1 MKKFL
6 LATLL
11 LVAFSLAKVS
21 AQAVLNN
28 SFETWTTETAYFD
41 GFGGFFPADTFQYSD
56 PADWTTTNA
65 LSGADTLGNFVL
77 VTETSH
83 ANTGSKAIEL
93 TTQVLD
99 TVGTPLGPRA
109 LTIPGLAL
117 NGRFPLNLGS
127 NILAGGVISPA
138 QIAGAGQPFTK
149 RLATV
154 KGFFNYSPVVKD
166 SLGHMDSCMVWA
178 ILRKGTKTIAS
189 AQFMSETNTAGSYVA
204 FSAPFQYVA
213 CDQPDTLVILLAA
226 SIPNFGSILTGS
238 TSLVPGSVL
247 QIDDLDYDTLVANYN
262 FPPIANNDVDTTTKN
277 VAKNVLVKVND
288 EDCND
293 AVAGL
298 TLAVTTGPLHGTAVV
313 AGTTHI
319 TYTPA
324 LDYTGIDSF
333 FYSLSDGSG
342 TGTGR
347 VRVVVLNS
355 TGISEANSVKVVIYP
370 VPASNQLNVQFE
382 NNGKATLRIFDM
394 VGNLVSSSVVSNN
407 INPVNIENLP
417 NGVYGIQIA
426 DANNVVIARS
436 KFTVSK

>member
-6 LATLL
+6 LASVL
-11 LVAFSLAKVS
+11 LVAVGFTTVN
-21 AQAVLNN
+21 AQILNN
-28 SFETWTTETAYFD
+28 SFETWSTQTAYFD
-41 GFGGFFPADTFQYSD
+41 GFGGFFPADTFQFSD
-56 PADWTTTNA
+56 PQDWTTTNA
-65 LSGADTLGNFVL
+65 LSGADTLGGFFL

-93 TTQVLD
+93 TTKVLD
-99 TVGTPLGPRA
+99 TVGTPLGARA

-117 NGRFPLNLGS
+117 NGKFPLNLGGS
-127 NILAGGVISPA
+127 ILAGGVISPA
-138 QIAGAGQPFTK
+138 QIAGAGQPFTQ
-149 RLATV
+149 RLATI

-178 ILRKGTKTIAS
+178 VLRKGSKVIAS
-189 AQFMSETNTAGSYVA
+189 AQFSSETNTAGNYAA
-204 FSAPFQYVA
+204 FSAPFNYVD
-213 CDQPDTLVILLAA
+213 CDQPDTLVVLLAA

-247 QIDDLDYDTLVANYN
+247 QIDDLAYDTLLANYN
-262 FPPIANNDVDTTTKN
+262 FPPIARNDVDTTTKN
-277 VAKNVLVKVND
+277 VAKNVFVKLND
-288 EDCND
+288 DDCND

-298 TLAVTTGPLHGTAVV
+298 TLAVTTQPLHGTATVV
-313 AGTTHI
+313 GTTHI
-319 TYTPA
+319 TYTPTNN
-324 LDYTGIDSF
+324 YVGVDSF

-347 VRVVVLNS
+347 VRMLVLNS
-355 TGISEANSVKVVIYP
+355 TGINDANAVKVVIFP
-370 VPASNQLNVQFE
+370 VPASNELNIQFE

-394 VGNLVSSSVVSNN
+394 VGNLVNTSVMTKTTNA
-407 INPVNIENLP
+407 VNIENLA

-426 DANNVVIARS
+426 DENNVVIARS